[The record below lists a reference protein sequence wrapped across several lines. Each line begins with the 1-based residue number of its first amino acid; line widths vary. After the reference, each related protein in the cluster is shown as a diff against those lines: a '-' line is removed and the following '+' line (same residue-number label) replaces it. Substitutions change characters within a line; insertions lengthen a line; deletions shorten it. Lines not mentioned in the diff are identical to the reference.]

1 MSKKDECIDRFIE
14 DLFVPYI
21 VYLKMT
27 LSEDEIYK
35 KLKKNKTIESEK
47 INLYF
52 LMEIIKKK
60 IELLDK

>member
-1 MSKKDECIDRFIE
+1 MSKDECINKFIE
-14 DLFVPYI
+14 DLFIPYI
-21 VYLKMT
+21 VYLKIT
-27 LSEDEIYK
+27 LSKDETYK

-52 LMEIIKKK
+52 IIEIIKKK

>member
-1 MSKKDECIDRFIE
+1 MSKKDESINRFIE

-21 VYLKMT
+21 VYLKIT

>member
-1 MSKKDECIDRFIE
+1 MSKKDENIDKFIN
-14 DLFVPYI
+14 DLFIPYI
-21 VYLKMT
+21 IYLKMT
-27 LSEDEIYK
+27 LSEDEIFK
-35 KLKKNKTIESEK
+35 KFKKNKTIESEK